1 MKRTEHK
8 QTRTIKKPV
17 VLFRLNS
24 KRCALRWKMTLKR
37 CIQICWRSLFSICY
51 LSYQS
56 RDVLDFIWFGWK
68 RSKTDVMVMV
78 MHRWIRW
85 SSLFSLEER
94 ICLCI
99 KQDGIWLIGAFR
111 SESDRILVDPFRG
124 QSIWSF
130 VVSRDVLDFIWFGDK
145 FDGDIMPEEKD
156 DRSNHLELELE
167 EGVCSD
173 WEDLCA
179 CFSPQYHWRH
189 QHFLLILIY

>member
-1 MKRTEHK
+1 MCTEMEDDTEEVH
-8 QTRTIKKPV
+8 TNLLEVTI
-17 VLFRLNS
+17 L
-24 KRCALRWKMTLKR
+24 
-37 CIQICWRSLFSICY
+37 ICY

-111 SESDRILVDPFRG
+111 SESDRILVDRFRG
-124 QSIWSF
+124 HYHQYDHLSYQEMSWILSGLETSLMVISCQRKRMTGPTIWNWSWRKGCVRTGRICVHAF
-130 VVSRDVLDFIWFGDK
+130 FTNIT
-145 FDGDIMPEEKD
+145 
-156 DRSNHLELELE
+156 
-167 EGVCSD
+167 
-173 WEDLCA
+173 
-179 CFSPQYHWRH
+179 WRH